1 LEEKIINKKRFAL
14 TGSWMLEGIA
24 VKPLKRLVDE
34 RGSFT
39 EIFRADWRDLIGED
53 CIVQAN
59 LSITYPNIVR
69 AWHRHERGQ
78 VDYMIV
84 VRGSLK
90 ICAYDDES
98 GELDEIISTAEN
110 LQVVRIPGKY
120 WHGFKALGVEPA
132 ILIYF
137 TNRLYDYNNP
147 DEIRRPWNDQ
157 AVIPKVINGRR
168 DDPRCNKPWDWFA
181 PPHR

>member
-1 LEEKIINKKRFAL
+1 
-14 TGSWMLEGIA
+14 MLEGIA

-78 VDYMIV
+78 VDYMVV